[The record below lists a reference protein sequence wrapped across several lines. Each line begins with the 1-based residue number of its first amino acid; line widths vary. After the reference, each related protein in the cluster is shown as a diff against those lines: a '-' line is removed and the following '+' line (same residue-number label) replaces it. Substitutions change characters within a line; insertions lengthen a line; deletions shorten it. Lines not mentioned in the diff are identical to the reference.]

1 MLELHQ
7 ARKRFLAGGANA
19 VTALDDISL
28 ALQPGEF
35 VTVIGS
41 NGAGKST
48 LLKSIAGLVTLDSG
62 RVVLD
67 GRNITQEPVHA
78 RAALIGRIAQ
88 DPLES
93 TCAIMTIEE
102 NLAIAVKRGQRR
114 GLARAVTA
122 ALRERFR
129 VALADIGLG
138 LEARLG
144 TRVGTL
150 SGGQRQALAL
160 LMATIARPRLL
171 LLDEHLASLDP
182 KTAEAVMQLTGRL
195 VAAESLTTVMVTHN
209 MQEAIRWGDR
219 LIMMHEG
226 RIVFDARG
234 VEKRALSVPALI
246 GKFHDVSHTTFAS
259 DRALLS

>member
-19 VTALDDISL
+19 VTALDDVSL

-35 VTVIGS
+35 VTIIGS

-122 ALRERFR
+122 ASRERFR

-195 VAAESLTTVMVTHN
+195 VVAESLTTVMVTHN

-234 VEKRALSVPALI
+234 VEKRTLSVPALI
-246 GKFHDVSHTTFAS
+246 GKFHDASHTAFAS

>member
-1 MLELHQ
+1 MLELDGLC
-7 ARKRFLAGGANA
+7 KRFGGA
-19 VTALDDISL
+19 VTALDAISL
-28 ALQPGEF
+28 ALPASAF
-35 VTVIGS
+35 VTLIGS

-48 LLKSIAGLVTLDSG
+48 LLKSIAGLVALDAG
-62 RVVLD
+62 RIALD
-67 GRNITQEPVHA
+67 GRDITREPVHA

-102 NLAIAVKRGQRR
+102 NLAIAAKRGQRR
-114 GLARAVTA
+114 GLGLAVSAASRA
-122 ALRERFR
+122 RFR
-129 VALADIGLG
+129 TALADIGLG

-144 TRVGTL
+144 ARVGTL

-160 LMATIARPRLL
+160 LMATLAQPRLL

-182 KTAEAVMQLTGRL
+182 KTGEAVMQLTARL
-195 VAAESLTTVMVTHN
+195 VAASRLTTLMVTHN

-226 RIVFDARG
+226 RVVLDLSGA
-234 VEKRALSVPALI
+234 EKQALSVALLVE
-246 GKFHDVSHTTFAS
+246 KFHAVSRTAFAT